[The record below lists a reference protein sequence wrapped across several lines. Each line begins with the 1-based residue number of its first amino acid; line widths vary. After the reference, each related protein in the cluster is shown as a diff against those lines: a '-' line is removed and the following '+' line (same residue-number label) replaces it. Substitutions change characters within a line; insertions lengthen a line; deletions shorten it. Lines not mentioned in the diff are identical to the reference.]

1 MLNSVF
7 FPNCKIEIY
16 EEQESD
22 EYDEYT
28 GELEK
33 IWTLIDTLDV
43 DFQRLSHEEQQEE
56 WGKEVKDTFKV
67 YVPLNTHINNRCI
80 VKIIDDIEDRT
91 FDVIGEPEYWNRFHM
106 FRKIILQVQRK
117 SVV

>member
-1 MLNSVF
+1 MVY
-7 FPNCKIEIY
+7 FPNCTIQIF
-16 EEQESD
+16 EEQENNE

-28 GELEK
+28 GEPKSE
-33 IWTLIDTLDV
+33 WVLIDTLNA
-43 DFQRLSHEEQQEE
+43 DFQRLNEDEQQEE
-56 WGKEVKDTFKV
+56 WGKELKDTFKV

-80 VKIIDDIEDRT
+80 VKIINDIEDRT

-117 SVV
+117 SKL

>member
-1 MLNSVF
+1 MVY
-7 FPNCKIEIY
+7 FPNCQIKIY
-16 EEQESD
+16 EEQEKIG

-28 GELEK
+28 GEYK
-33 IWTLIDTLDV
+33 KVWTLIDTLPV
-43 DFQRLSHEEQQEE
+43 DFQRLSHDEMQEE
-56 WGKEVKDTFKV
+56 WGKEVKDKFKV

-117 SVV
+117 EVV

>member
-1 MLNSVF
+1 MVY
-7 FPNCKIEIY
+7 FPNCTIQIF
-16 EEQESD
+16 EEQENNE

-28 GELEK
+28 GELKSE
-33 IWTLIDTLDV
+33 WVLIDTLSA
-43 DFQRLSHEEQQEE
+43 DFQRLNEDEQQEE
-56 WGKEVKDTFKV
+56 WGKELKDTFKV

-80 VKIIDDIEDRT
+80 VKIRDDIEDRT

-117 SVV
+117 SKL

>member
-1 MLNSVF
+1 MVY
-7 FPNCKIEIY
+7 FPNCQIQIY

-28 GELEK
+28 MEHKSE
-33 IWTLIDTLDV
+33 WVLIDTLSV
-43 DFQRLSHEEQQEE
+43 DFQRLNHEEQQQY
-56 WGKEVKDTFKV
+56 WGKEIKDTFKV
-67 YVPLNTHINNRCI
+67 YVPLYTHINNRCI

-106 FRKIILQVQRK
+106 FRKIILQAQRK
-117 SVV
+117 PAL